1 MSGSRSNMFVD
12 NSNAIPLEAPPAY
25 EAPKPD
31 DVDIEQHA
39 NDQRE
44 DPSARMM
51 AFFSRYRQ
59 HWKKFALYF
68 AVAVVSLWFTVV
80 ILNAFGVRRSGII
93 YSTSYSKEHR
103 FRPAASPIITQTL
116 DDGRTLIRGA
126 QPTVL

>member
-1 MSGSRSNMFVD
+1 MAEPRSNMSID
-12 NSNAIPLEAPPAY
+12 NSNAVPLEAPPAY
-25 EAPKPD
+25 ETPKPD
-31 DVDIEQHA
+31 DVDIEQRA

-44 DPSARMM
+44 GPSARMM
-51 AFFSRYRQ
+51 AFFSRYKQ

-80 ILNAFGVRRSGII
+80 ILNAFGVRRSGIV

-126 QPTVL
+126 QPTML